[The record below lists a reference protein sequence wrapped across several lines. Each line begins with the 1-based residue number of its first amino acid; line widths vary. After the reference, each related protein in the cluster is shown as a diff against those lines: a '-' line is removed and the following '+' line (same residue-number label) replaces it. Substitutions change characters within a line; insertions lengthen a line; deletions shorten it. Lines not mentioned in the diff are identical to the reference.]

1 MNNIIKSGA
10 AVINKHPLKIAASI
24 GVVLLAVAVVSVFWL
39 TANPVVK
46 NTGQG
51 GTHISTTHGG
61 VTFPV
66 EKNKH
71 ILTRDGGAGI
81 GSKEVPTSEV
91 QNVEGQAVPTTPVTE
106 VKTESKPKHVVKSAA
121 PVTNAPASPQ
131 VSVPSVPT
139 VPTQPAPVV
148 PVPEAPVATTPT
160 VDVEQKTKDN
170 AVYVDWAYTPVGMT
184 ASVLVSYR
192 ATPQGDNTWE
202 CAWRGGASLVDGVL
216 VQQWVPYGFAS
227 NVENCKD
234 VYASLN

>member
-1 MNNIIKSGA
+1 MNNIIKSA
-10 AVINKHPLKIAASI
+10 ASVINKHPLKIAASI
-24 GVVLLAVAVVSVFWL
+24 GAVLIAVAVVSVFWL

-81 GSKEVPTSEV
+81 GSDAVPTSEV
-91 QNVEGQAVPTTPVTE
+91 PTVEGQAVPTTPVTE
-106 VKTESKPKHVVKSAA
+106 VKTESKPKQVVKSTA
-121 PVTNAPASPQ
+121 PVATAPASPQ
-131 VSVPSVPT
+131 VSVPS

-148 PVPEAPVATTPT
+148 PVPEAPVTTTPT
-160 VDVEQKTKDN
+160 VDVEQKTKDD
-170 AVYVDWAYTPVGMT
+170 AVYVDWAYTPAGLT
-184 ASVLVSYR
+184 GSVLVSYR